1 MLRFTIA
8 SIICLAVTASF
19 VTHMAAANDDDLWQ
33 RADKKG
39 VKAGSVSTGVS
50 DVVAIACPA
59 STPEAKP
66 RLVVHIQALQNGF
79 YDGKTK
85 YNLRFAVNDYR
96 QDFAMSTLNGNFIF
110 EAADFNQRLQ
120 FQDFVDHLRAADA
133 AGEQRA
139 QLSFFTLGWR
149 GDIPLAGA
157 NKVLDGLMDG
167 CGQ

>member
-1 MLRFTIA
+1 MLRFAIATIL
-8 SIICLAVTASF
+8 CLA
-19 VTHMAAANDDDLWQ
+19 AAAGSLTHIAAADDSDLWQ
-33 RADKKG
+33 RTDKKG
-39 VKAGSVSTGVS
+39 VKSGSVTTGVN

-59 STPEAKP
+59 ETPEAKP
-66 RLVVHIQALQNGF
+66 RLIVHIQALQNGF

-85 YNLRFAVNDYR
+85 YNLRFAMNDYR

-120 FQDFVDHLRAADA
+120 FQDFVDHLRAADT

-157 NKVLDGLMDG
+157 AKVLDGLMDG